1 MNVISTRYGKMR
13 IIDADSVVSRS
24 LAVYGEWAM
33 DELNLLGQIIAP
45 GMCVLDIGAFIGTHT
60 LAFSE
65 FVGDQGKVYSFEPRK
80 EIYTILAENIAL
92 NNLKNVTSLNIG
104 LAEKED
110 VLSLQSLDI
119 SQGIN
124 FGGLALDSNDGLLST
139 NTYQVRVSTID
150 NIDIEKLDVI
160 KLDVEGME
168 RRVLDGAIKTILR
181 DRPVIFCEC
190 NSLIAGSEMLE
201 FCKSVHYDVY
211 GLLAS
216 AYNPKNFNAIKDNFF
231 GAAKELALVLI
242 PRENVLEVL
251 RNIADVN
258 LLPIHNLEDLVLPL
272 LFKPQYPYEVLAHT
286 ASCASL
292 GIDFPSPTI
301 TERDGQIVGL
311 TQTITERDGQIVGL
325 TQTITERDGHYTN
338 LVNSTS
344 WLITKP
350 FRWFSR
356 VCRGDFIAAADPFK
370 KLLGLNDNASILLNS
385 NLSANPSS
393 NSSLV
398 ISAPIQPTHPTAVI
412 LPVYRGV
419 EMTKSCI
426 LAAIPSI
433 LADAEAKLLAINDAS
448 PDVGMQEMLEQ
459 LAIQW
464 PDRLLVL
471 KNVSNLGFVR
481 TVNRGLAYFSQ
492 YDVVLLNSDV
502 IVPKDW
508 LSRLINEAYSRPNI
522 GTVTPFS
529 NNSTICSFPYFNQ
542 ENAQPF
548 DLDVDSID
556 SVFKQEKLP
565 CIEAPTGVGFC
576 MYIRRAC
583 LDKVGYLN
591 EEKFGRGYGEENDLC
606 QRALKSGWL
615 NLISPNIYAF
625 HEGGVSFSS
634 DKQALVDNAM
644 RVIDELHPNYHSD
657 VQRFIKSDPIKHA
670 RVTRYVQLLAAIA
683 IPKVLHVSHSLGGG
697 VKQHVEE
704 LGEYYGSRI
713 ANILLA
719 PNGNKGEVSI
729 SLGLTPHADSLIFSI
744 PSQYADMLA
753 LLKAIGIS
761 AAHFHHTIGLD
772 SKLLQLSTDLSVA
785 RLITV
790 HDYYW
795 LFGNPTLTDEAG
807 KYPGFY
813 SDQLHNPLYPLPH
826 GMTVKAWQ
834 ESLRS
839 FIEGADCVIFPSN
852 STKIIFDK
860 VYQPAKPVVAPHIE
874 SQLNVNTLPRNLAIK
889 DAYAVGVLGAL
900 GKEKGAD
907 ILESLATKAKESGS
921 NFNFKLIGYAYR
933 PLKLVEKTGP
943 YETKELKDLVKEHQL
958 DILLFTAQWP
968 ETYSYTLS
976 YALDSGLPIIA
987 PNIGA
992 FPERLSGRTNVV
1004 LFNHLSPASDL
1015 LNILNTFVEHM
1026 YKNSIVKAAV
1036 FENDISKHDFY
1047 SQDYLSM
1054 VSRDLKFTEISKQ
1067 RPFHIDPTQIVAEG
1081 FMNKNSPW
1089 RNAVIHILW
1098 RLRMNPYL
1106 RWFTN
1111 SIPASVRRAV
1121 RLSLGGQNNHEIA
1134 RGAKGK

>member
-1 MNVISTRYGKMR
+1 MR

-24 LAVYGEWAM
+24 LAVYGEWAT
-33 DELNLLGQIIAP
+33 DELNLLGQIITP

-65 FVGDQGKVYSFEPRK
+65 FVGPQGNVYSFEPRK
-80 EIYTILAENIAL
+80 EIYAILAENISL

-124 FGGLALDSNDGLLST
+124 FGGLALDSNDGSLIT
-139 NTYQVRVSTID
+139 NTYQVRISTID
-150 NIDIEKLDVI
+150 SLDIKKLDVI

-168 RRVLDGAIKTILR
+168 RRVLDGAIKTVLR

-201 FCKSVHYDVY
+201 FCKSMQYDVY

-216 AYNPKNFNAIKDNFF
+216 AYNSKNFNEINDNFF
-231 GAAKELALVLI
+231 GNAKELALVLI
-242 PRENVLEVL
+242 PRENIVEVM
-251 RNIADVN
+251 RNITDVN
-258 LLPIHNLEDLVLPL
+258 LLPIHNIEDLVLPL

-292 GIDFPSPTI
+292 GIDFPSPALV
-301 TERDGQIVGL
+301 ERDEQITHLNLALV
-311 TQTITERDGQIVGL
+311 ERDEQITHLNLALV
-325 TQTITERDGHYTN
+325 ERDEQITA
-338 LVNSTS
+338 
-344 WLITKP
+344 LITSQSWQLTKP
-350 FRWFSR
+350 LRFISR
-356 VCRGDFIAAADPFK
+356 LLRGSTLMRAIGQLISGRFGIVRKSFCRAR
-370 KLLGLNDNASILLNS
+370 
-385 NLSANPSS
+385 SS
-393 NSSLV
+393 SVLD
-398 ISAPIQPTHPTAVI
+398 ISAPLKPTHPTAVI

-419 EMTKSCI
+419 EMTMRCI
-426 LAAIPSI
+426 LAAMPSV
-433 LADAEAKLLAINDAS
+433 LADTDAKLLAINDAS
-448 PDVGMQEMLEQ
+448 PDDGMQEMLEQ
-459 LAIQW
+459 LATQW

-471 KNVSNLGFVR
+471 KNENNLGFVR

-492 YDVVLLNSDV
+492 SDVILLNSDV
-502 IVPKDW
+502 IVPKEW
-508 LSRLINEAYSRPNI
+508 ISRLIDEAYSRPNI

-529 NNSTICSFPYFNQ
+529 NNATICSFPYFCQ

-548 DLDVDSID
+548 DLDVDTID
-556 SVFKQEKLP
+556 AVFKHEKLP

-634 DKQALVDNAM
+634 DKQQLVNHATH
-644 RVIDELHPNYHSD
+644 VIDKLHPNYHSD
-657 VQRFIKSDPIKHA
+657 VQKFIKSDPIKHV
-670 RVTRYVQLLAAIA
+670 RVTRYVQLLAALA

-697 VKQHVEE
+697 VKQHIEE

-713 ANILLA
+713 VNILLA
-719 PNGNKGEVSI
+719 PYGNKGEVSV
-729 SLGLTPHADSLIFSI
+729 SLGVTPHADSLIFSI
-744 PSQYADMLA
+744 PSNYEHMLE

-761 AAHFHHTIGLD
+761 AVHFHHTLGLD

-795 LFGNPTLTDEAG
+795 LFGNPTLTDEEG
-807 KYPGFY
+807 KYPGVY

-834 ESLRS
+834 EPLHS

-852 STKIIFDK
+852 STKIIFDN
-860 VYQPAKPVVAPHIE
+860 VYNPAKSVVAPHIE
-874 SQLNVNTLPRNLAIK
+874 PHVNVNTSPINFAQR
-889 DAYAVGVLGAL
+889 DAYTIGVLGAL

-907 ILESLATKAKESGS
+907 ILEELATKAKEAGLKL
-921 NFNFKLIGYAYR
+921 NFKLIGYAYR

-943 YETKELKDLVKEHQL
+943 YETKELKDLIQKHQL

-976 YALDSGLPIIA
+976 YALDSGLPIFA

-1004 LFNHLSPASDL
+1004 LFNHLSPVSDL

-1054 VSRDLKFTEISKQ
+1054 VSRDLKLTKISKQ
-1067 RPFHIDPTQIVAEG
+1067 RPFHIDPTRIVAEG
-1081 FMNKNSPW
+1081 FMNKNSSW
-1089 RNAVIHILW
+1089 RNAVIHVLW
-1098 RLRMNPYL
+1098 RLRMSPYL

-1111 SIPASVRRAV
+1111 AIPPSVRRAV
-1121 RLSLGGQNNHEIA
+1121 RHSLGGGNSHEIA
-1134 RGAKGK
+1134 RGLKDK